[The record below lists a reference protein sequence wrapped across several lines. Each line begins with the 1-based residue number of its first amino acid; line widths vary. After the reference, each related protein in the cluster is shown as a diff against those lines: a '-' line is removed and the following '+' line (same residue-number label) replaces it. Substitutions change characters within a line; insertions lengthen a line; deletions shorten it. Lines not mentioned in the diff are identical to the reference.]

1 MRKNIKT
8 LFKNSTKERFSLRKL
23 NIGVCSVVLGL
34 TFVGVTTQKAYADT
48 IAGVQEAKQVKSQS
62 SIISSV
68 CSRNKQVELDQ
79 KKQEPDEKVFDDTD
93 KLIRK
98 VSSKEKQDVN
108 QEKHVSEDNTKTK
121 NTSIEADD
129 PQSINKVANNENKY
143 EVTPKAKGLNN
154 QSINSK
160 NIDKDKTTGD
170 ITLKNIS
177 SNKQKIRNIT
187 STLYKR
193 AIYSTLFE
201 KNAWHKDEDGNWTY
215 SKSDGKQAN
224 EEWVVTP
231 DGQRYYFDDDGN
243 MAHDGW
249 VDTWDK
255 HNWSTY
261 YFDHNGH
268 YEVNAWHKDEDDNW
282 TYSKSDGKQAN
293 EEWVVAPSGKWYY
306 FDDDG
311 NMAHNGWVDTR
322 LHNGDYSA
330 YYFDND
336 GQYEVNAWHQDNDGN
351 WTYSKSDGKQ
361 ANEEWVVAPSG
372 KWYYFDDDGN
382 MVHDGW
388 YETNYKDDWSTYYF
402 DHNGHYEVNTWH
414 KDEND
419 NWTYSKSD
427 GKQAN
432 EEWLKVTD
440 GKWYYFDDD
449 GNMAHNGWV
458 DTRLHNGDY
467 SAYYFDNDGQY
478 EVNAWHQDN
487 DGNWTYSK
495 SDGKQANEEWVVAP
509 SGQWYYFDENG
520 NMAHDGW
527 FNTNYKDEWSTY
539 YFDHDGHYVKNAWHQ
554 DNDGNLSY
562 SKSDGKQA
570 QGEWLVAPNGKW
582 YYFDGDGNMAH
593 DGWYETEYKDDW
605 VTYYFD
611 HDGHYVK
618 NAWHQDNDGNWT
630 YSKSD
635 GKQAQEEW
643 VIAPSGQW
651 YYFDDDGSMVH
662 DNWIKT
668 HLHDGSWSV
677 YYFDHDGHYARNTW
691 RKENDNWIYFKSNGK
706 PAQEEWVK
714 AADGKWYYFDY
725 NGHMVHDVVEKDI
738 TTIEGD
744 SENNYYFDHN
754 GHYITNAWHDE
765 DGNRI
770 YFKSD
775 GKQAIDEWIVA
786 PDGQWYYFDVH
797 GNMAHDGWLNNYYFD
812 HNGHYVRNAWHNENG
827 NWSYFKS
834 DGQLAQKE
842 WVKATDGNWYYF
854 DDSDHMV
861 HDCVKEGIATL
872 NGSGKNNYYFDHNG
886 HYEVNTWYKNK
897 DNNWNYFKLDGQ
909 QAYEEWVKALDGNWY
924 YFDYDGNMAHDGW
937 LGTNCKNRWLTYY
950 FDHNGHYAENAWHND
965 GYGNWSYSKVDGT
978 QAKEEWLVVDSQWYY
993 FDDNGNMAR
1002 DGWVNTLLHNGSKS
1016 KYYFDENG
1024 HYTKNAW
1031 HKDKD
1036 GNWSYSKSDGT
1047 RANQEWVVAPSGN
1060 WYYFDNNGNMAHG
1073 GWVNTLLHN
1082 GSKSKYYFDENGHYL
1097 KNAWHDDYNG
1107 RTYFKSDGK
1116 QAHNEWVLAQDGEWY
1131 YFDDTKHMVH
1141 SGWVDT
1147 LLHDGSKSKYYFD
1160 ENGHMVH
1167 DVIEKR
1173 IPTPDGSGVNTY
1185 YFDHNGNYIKNAWHD
1200 DDNEKTYFKSD
1211 GKQAIYEW
1219 VKATD
1224 GQWYY
1229 FDENGHMAHDG
1240 MKEDIPKIGGGVV
1253 NTYYF
1258 DHNGHYEVNTWHND
1272 GNEKVYFK
1280 SDGSRALSEWVKA
1293 VDGQWYYFDKN
1304 GHMAHDGRYD
1314 TNYNGKWVKYY
1325 FDHDGHYEVNTW
1337 HNDGNE
1343 KVYFKSDGSQ
1353 AFSEWVKAS
1362 DGQWYYF
1369 DTYGNMDQ
1377 PRGEWAKVSDGRWYY
1392 FDRNGNMAHD
1402 GVKKDIATVN
1412 GSDGVNIYNTYY
1424 FDHNGHYETN
1434 TWHND
1439 GSEKIYF
1446 KSDGTQAKDGW
1457 AKASDGQWYYFD
1469 KYGHMAH
1476 DVMKKDIVPLSGSG
1490 FTTYYFDHDG
1500 HYEVNTWH
1508 NDGSEK
1514 IYFKS
1519 DGTQAKDGWVKASDG
1534 KWYYFDENGH
1544 MAHDVMKKDIPTIGG
1559 GVVNSGVVNTY
1570 YFDHNGHYEVNTW
1583 HKEGNEKIYFKSDGT
1598 QAHEEWVS
1606 IPGGKNPYYF
1616 DYTGYMAH
1624 SGWLFTKLTNGVYA
1638 NYYFDDNGQYEEDS
1652 WHEEGDNYR
1661 SYLKA
1666 NGKRANEEWVII
1678 GGQWYYFDYNG
1689 FMVHD
1694 CYLGIPLPDSD
1705 SNVPATIPAYYFDH
1719 NGHPIKLGNLP
1730 DISKEDGYMVEELS
1744 DPWRHKGNHLIYK
1757 KSDLTQAVD
1766 EWINAGDGNR
1776 YYFDNNGYCTKRE
1789 KINA

>member
-909 QAYEEWVKALDGNWY
+909 QAYEEWVKALDGKWY

-1002 DGWVNTLLHNGSKS
+1002 DGWVN
-1016 KYYFDENG
+1016 
-1024 HYTKNAW
+1024 
-1031 HKDKD
+1031 
-1036 GNWSYSKSDGT
+1036 
-1047 RANQEWVVAPSGN
+1047 
-1060 WYYFDNNGNMAHG
+1060 
-1073 GWVNTLLHN
+1073 
-1082 GSKSKYYFDENGHYL
+1082 
-1097 KNAWHDDYNG
+1097 
-1107 RTYFKSDGK
+1107 
-1116 QAHNEWVLAQDGEWY
+1116 
-1131 YFDDTKHMVH
+1131 
-1141 SGWVDT
+1141 T

-1229 FDENGHMAHDG
+1229 FDENGHMARDG
-1240 MKEDIPKIGGGVV
+1240 MKEDIPTIGGGVV

-1280 SDGSRALSEWVKA
+1280 SDGSQALSEWVKA

-1544 MAHDVMKKDIPTIGG
+1544 MAHDGVKKDIPTING
-1559 GVVNSGVVNTY
+1559 GVVNTY
-1570 YFDHNGHYEVNTW
+1570 YFDHDGHYEVNTWHKDGNEEIYFKSDGTQANQEWVTTATGRYYFDYKGQMVHGGWVFTIPTNGPVATYYFDDNGHYEVNTW
-1583 HKEGNEKIYFKSDGT
+1583 HEDDGNLRYS
-1598 QAHEEWVS
+1598 
-1606 IPGGKNPYYF
+1606 
-1616 DYTGYMAH
+1616 
-1624 SGWLFTKLTNGVYA
+1624 
-1638 NYYFDDNGQYEEDS
+1638 
-1652 WHEEGDNYR
+1652 
-1661 SYLKA
+1661 KA
-1666 NGKRANEEWVII
+1666 NGKQADNEWVITTD
-1678 GGQWYYFDYNG
+1678 GQWRYFNSFGY
-1689 FMVHD
+1689 MAHD
-1694 CYLGIPLPDSD
+1694 CYLGIALPNSD

-1719 NGHPIKLGNLP
+1719 NGNYIKIGSLP
-1730 DISKEDGYMVEELS
+1730 DVENRYIVEEEPN
-1744 DPWRHKGNHLIYK
+1744 PWCHKGNHLIYK
-1757 KSDLTQAVD
+1757 KVDGTQVTN
-1766 EWINAGDGNR
+1766 EWIVAGDGNR
-1776 YYFDNNGYCTKRE
+1776 YYFDNNGYCTKHE

>member
-293 EEWVVAPSGKWYY
+293 EEWVVAPS
-306 FDDDG
+306 
-311 NMAHNGWVDTR
+311 
-322 LHNGDYSA
+322 
-330 YYFDND
+330 
-336 GQYEVNAWHQDNDGN
+336 
-351 WTYSKSDGKQ
+351 
-361 ANEEWVVAPSG
+361 
-372 KWYYFDDDGN
+372 
-382 MVHDGW
+382 
-388 YETNYKDDWSTYYF
+388 
-402 DHNGHYEVNTWH
+402 
-414 KDEND
+414 
-419 NWTYSKSD
+419 
-427 GKQAN
+427 
-432 EEWLKVTD
+432 

-909 QAYEEWVKALDGNWY
+909 QAYEEWVKALDGKWY

-1258 DHNGHYEVNTWHND
+1258 DHNGHYEVNTWH
-1272 GNEKVYFK
+1272 
-1280 SDGSRALSEWVKA
+1280 
-1293 VDGQWYYFDKN
+1293 
-1304 GHMAHDGRYD
+1304 
-1314 TNYNGKWVKYY
+1314 
-1325 FDHDGHYEVNTW
+1325 
-1337 HNDGNE
+1337 
-1343 KVYFKSDGSQ
+1343 
-1353 AFSEWVKAS
+1353 
-1362 DGQWYYF
+1362 
-1369 DTYGNMDQ
+1369 
-1377 PRGEWAKVSDGRWYY
+1377 
-1392 FDRNGNMAHD
+1392 
-1402 GVKKDIATVN
+1402 
-1412 GSDGVNIYNTYY
+1412 
-1424 FDHNGHYETN
+1424 
-1434 TWHND
+1434 
-1439 GSEKIYF
+1439 
-1446 KSDGTQAKDGW
+1446 
-1457 AKASDGQWYYFD
+1457 
-1469 KYGHMAH
+1469 
-1476 DVMKKDIVPLSGSG
+1476 
-1490 FTTYYFDHDG
+1490 
-1500 HYEVNTWH
+1500 
-1508 NDGSEK
+1508 
-1514 IYFKS
+1514 
-1519 DGTQAKDGWVKASDG
+1519 
-1534 KWYYFDENGH
+1534 
-1544 MAHDVMKKDIPTIGG
+1544 
-1559 GVVNSGVVNTY
+1559 
-1570 YFDHNGHYEVNTW
+1570 
-1583 HKEGNEKIYFKSDGT
+1583 KEGNEKIYFKSDGT

>member
-121 NTSIEADD
+121 NTFVKSDD
-129 PQSINKVANNENKY
+129 LQSIDKVANNENKY
-143 EVTPKAKGLNN
+143 EVTPKVKSLNN
-154 QSINSK
+154 QSINSE
-160 NIDKDKTTGD
+160 NNDKDKTTSD

-268 YEVNAWHKDEDDNW
+268 YEVNAWHKDENDNW

-293 EEWVVAPSGKWYY
+293 KEWLKVTDGKWYY

-432 EEWLKVTD
+432 KEWLKVTD

-909 QAYEEWVKALDGNWY
+909 QAYEEWVKALDGKWY

-1185 YFDHNGNYIKNAWHD
+1185 YFDHNG
-1200 DDNEKTYFKSD
+1200 
-1211 GKQAIYEW
+1211 
-1219 VKATD
+1219 
-1224 GQWYY
+1224 
-1229 FDENGHMAHDG
+1229 
-1240 MKEDIPKIGGGVV
+1240 
-1253 NTYYF
+1253 
-1258 DHNGHYEVNTWHND
+1258 HYEVNTWHND

-1280 SDGSRALSEWVKA
+1280 SDGSQALSEWVKA

-1353 AFSEWVKAS
+1353 AFSEWVKAT

-1652 WHEEGDNYR
+1652 WHEEGGNYR

-1678 GGQWYYFDYNG
+1678 GGQWYYFDSFGY
-1689 FMVHD
+1689 MAHD
-1694 CYLGIPLPDSD
+1694 CYLGIALPNSD

>member
-909 QAYEEWVKALDGNWY
+909 QAYEEWVKALDGKWY

-1082 GSKSKYYFDENGHYL
+1082 GSKSKYYFDKNGHYL

-1229 FDENGHMAHDG
+1229 FDENGHMAQDG

-1280 SDGSRALSEWVKA
+1280 SDGSQALSEWVKA

-1392 FDRNGNMAHD
+1392 FDRNGHMAHD

>member
-121 NTSIEADD
+121 NTFVKSDD
-129 PQSINKVANNENKY
+129 LQSIDKVANNENKY
-143 EVTPKAKGLNN
+143 EVTPKVKSLNN
-154 QSINSK
+154 QSINSE
-160 NIDKDKTTGD
+160 NNDKDKTTSD

-268 YEVNAWHKDEDDNW
+268 YEVNAWHKDENDNW

-293 EEWVVAPSGKWYY
+293 EEWLKVTDGKWYY

-909 QAYEEWVKALDGNWY
+909 QAYEEWVKALDGKWY

-1185 YFDHNGNYIKNAWHD
+1185 YFDHNG
-1200 DDNEKTYFKSD
+1200 
-1211 GKQAIYEW
+1211 
-1219 VKATD
+1219 
-1224 GQWYY
+1224 
-1229 FDENGHMAHDG
+1229 
-1240 MKEDIPKIGGGVV
+1240 
-1253 NTYYF
+1253 
-1258 DHNGHYEVNTWHND
+1258 HYEVNTWHND

-1280 SDGSRALSEWVKA
+1280 SDGSQALSEWVKA

-1353 AFSEWVKAS
+1353 AFSEWVKAT

-1652 WHEEGDNYR
+1652 WHEEGGNYR

-1678 GGQWYYFDYNG
+1678 GGQWYYFDSFGY
-1689 FMVHD
+1689 MAHD
-1694 CYLGIPLPDSD
+1694 CYLGIALPNSD